1 MRKLVV
7 AVTVRRGLMSSRA
20 LGGTQVAENS
30 QHQGRLRMVALAV
43 LTAVVLA
50 GCGSTTKAA
59 APSITPS
66 VAKTNAASATGKA
79 VSSAQVVSLLA
90 GEGIATVAKVTS
102 TTAVEPVK
110 GKPVLTFTTDQVDAM
125 TAAAADHAGLL
136 GSVLDDAHPS
146 PAGDPSYSYLL
157 AAWVSKGTS
166 NSAAQVRSLM
176 GPQVWDQ
183 APSIVFPALALPLFT
198 ADVVRAAG
206 SRSRQTVPVGVMQ
219 PASLTGVVTS
229 PCSLVSTF
237 ISDVLDTVA
246 EDLML
251 ASPSGSGVDVAVGSF
266 FVDLWNTAVGLAHL
280 AIKNLLQAVT
290 APVLKIIES
299 VAAMAA
305 VIAEVVTNITP
316 WTVAVT
322 ASPASIERGSGGTFV
337 AKVSSGLGLGNYP
350 AAVSDCANALKITL
364 PSLTASG
371 TPASWVLGGPLIP
384 SSPTTVTLDASG
396 SSTIAYRTLEPPVN
410 PSCSG
415 GSTPP
420 PPATGSGTI
429 TVTRPAINDLKTLVS
444 NLLSTSIP
452 VAGGVVASILQPL
465 VDEVLG
471 KVDSLSQLT
480 GTGFVTVTTS
490 TGSGTGSGN
499 GNCTP
504 AGGVCMVGRWTA
516 VNVDITTEGHH
527 GLDGGRGSHWTI
539 YPNGHEIINWSGSGP
554 FSLVG
559 DPQFRYSGGSTETV
573 LIPAAGLSAGRWSA
587 HIDTA
592 DVIAIYSA
600 GLAEITGKK
609 SVAVPS
615 SAGISDGGRWTCT
628 PGMLTVRASAEGSTI
643 TVELRKAS

>member
-1 MRKLVV
+1 V
-7 AVTVRRGLMSSRA
+7 AH
-20 LGGTQVAENS
+20 NS
-30 QHQGRLRMVALAV
+30 PRPRIVALAV
-43 LTAVVLA
+43 LAATAVVVA
-50 GCGSTTKAA
+50 GCGSTPKPG
-59 APSITPS
+59 APSGTPS
-66 VAKTNAASATGKA
+66 AASTNAAAATGKG

-90 GEGIATVAKVTS
+90 SEGIATVAKVTS
-102 TTAVEPVK
+102 TAAVVPVK
-110 GKPVLTFTTDQVDAM
+110 GKPVMTFTTDQVDAM
-125 TAAAADHAGLL
+125 VAAAGDHAGLL
-136 GSVLDDAHPS
+136 GSVLDAAHPS

-157 AAWVSKGTS
+157 AAWVTKGTS
-166 NSAAQVRSLM
+166 SGAAQMRSLM
-176 GPQVWDQ
+176 GPQAWNQ

-206 SRSRQTVPVGVMQ
+206 SRSTSTQAPPVGETQ

-246 EDLML
+246 EALML

-280 AIKNLLQAVT
+280 AIKSLLQAVT
-290 APVLKIIES
+290 APVLKTIEA

-316 WTVAVT
+316 WTVAVNAT
-322 ASPASIERGSGGTFV
+322 PASVERGGVGTFV

-371 TPASWVLGGPLIP
+371 TPATWALGGPLIP

-396 SSTIAYRTLEPPVN
+396 SSTVAYRTLEPPVN

-429 TVTRPAINDLKTLVS
+429 TVTRPAINDLKTMVS

-480 GTGFVTVTTS
+480 GTGFVTVTTPTGS
-490 TGSGTGSGN
+490 GSGSGTGK
-499 GNCTP
+499 CPPT
-504 AGGVCMVGRWTA
+504 GGVCMVGAWTA

-527 GLDGGRGSHWTI
+527 GLEGGRGSHWRI
-539 YPNGHEIINWSGSGP
+539 YPNGHEIINWAGSGP
-554 FSLVG
+554 FALAG
-559 DPQFRYSGGSTETV
+559 DPQFTYSGSSTETV
-573 LIPAAGLSAGRWSA
+573 LIPAAGQSAGRWAA

-592 DVIAIYSA
+592 DVIAIYSP

-615 SAGISDGGRWTCT
+615 DAGISDSGHWTCT
-628 PGMLTVRASAEGSTI
+628 PGMLTVTANAEGSSI
-643 TVELRKAS
+643 TVELRSKS

>member
-1 MRKLVV
+1 
-7 AVTVRRGLMSSRA
+7 VRINSARSRI
-20 LGGTQVAENS
+20 
-30 QHQGRLRMVALAV
+30 VALAV
-43 LTAVVLA
+43 LAAVVVA
-50 GCGSTTKAA
+50 GCGSTPKPG
-59 APSITPS
+59 APSGTPS
-66 VAKTNAASATGKA
+66 AGSTNAAAATGKG

-90 GEGIATVAKVTS
+90 GAGIATVAKVTS
-102 TTAVEPVK
+102 TAAVVPVK
-110 GKPVLTFTTDQVDAM
+110 GRPVMTFTTDQVDAM
-125 TAAAADHAGLL
+125 AAAAGDHAGLL
-136 GSVLDDAHPS
+136 GSVLDAAHPL

-166 NSAAQVRSLM
+166 SGAAQVRSLM
-176 GPQVWDQ
+176 GPQAWGE

-206 SRSRQTVPVGVMQ
+206 SRSTHSVPVGVMQ

-229 PCSLVSTF
+229 PCSLVSKF

-246 EDLML
+246 ADLML

-280 AIKNLLQAVT
+280 AIKSLLQAVT

-316 WTVAVT
+316 WTVAVA
-322 ASPASIERGSGGTFV
+322 ASPTSVERGSGGTFV

-350 AAVSDCANALKITL
+350 SAVSDCANALKITL

-371 TPASWVLGGPLIP
+371 TPATWALGGPLIP
-384 SSPTTVTLDASG
+384 SSPTAVTLDASG
-396 SSTIAYRTLEPPVN
+396 SSTVAYRTLESPVN
-410 PSCSG
+410 PSCSA

-452 VAGGVVASILQPL
+452 VAGGVVASILRPL

-480 GTGFVTVTTS
+480 GTGFVTVTTP
-490 TGSGTGSGN
+490 TGSGTGSGT
-499 GNCTP
+499 GKCPP
-504 AGGVCMVGRWTA
+504 AGGVCMVGAWTA
-516 VNVDITTEGHH
+516 VNVDISTGGHH
-527 GLDGGRGSHWTI
+527 GLAGGRGSHWTI
-539 YPNGHEIINWSGSGP
+539 YPNGHEVINWAGSRP
-554 FSLVG
+554 FSLAG
-559 DPQFRYSGGSTETV
+559 EPQFTYAGSSTETV
-573 LIPAAGLSAGRWSA
+573 QLPAAGLSAGRWAA
-587 HIDTA
+587 HIDT
-592 DVIAIYSA
+592 DEITAIYSA

-609 SVAVPS
+609 TVAVPS
-615 SAGISDGGRWTCT
+615 DAGISDGGHWTCT
-628 PGMLTVRASAEGSTI
+628 PGMLKVTANAEGSTI
-643 TVELRKAS
+643 TVDLRSAS